1 MRSSLHAAEAADQ
14 EEAVDA
20 DDVEVKEL
28 VTERVGLAVY
38 IQSLKQVKQLKRFGH
53 VHYASKKM
61 KYVILYCNLEDA
73 DETVEKL
80 ERMPFVKQ
88 VLMSMR
94 PWIKTEYQ
102 GVAPDKE
109 KNDDYKMGL

>member
-1 MRSSLHAAEAADQ
+1 M
-14 EEAVDA
+14 DA
-20 DDVEVKEL
+20 DEVEVKEL

-61 KYVILYCNLEDA
+61 KYVILYCDLEDA

-102 GVAPDKE
+102 GVGVDTNKE
-109 KNDDYKMGL
+109 KHDDYKMGL

>member
-1 MRSSLHAAEAADQ
+1 M
-14 EEAVDA
+14 
-20 DDVEVKEL
+20 

-61 KYVILYCNLEDA
+61 KYVILYCDLDKSED
-73 DETVEKL
+73 VMNKL
-80 ERMPFVKQ
+80 QRLSFVKK
-88 VLMSMR
+88 VSLSMR

-102 GVAPDKE
+102 GLVPDRE
-109 KNDDYKMGL
+109 KKDDYKMGL